1 MFTTRVL
8 QFYFLGG
15 AEDKD
20 LLCVGVP
27 VPLLVE
33 LFLESDK
40 LLGVLKFSG
49 VNTESTDAMLEFK
62 PNTDQ

>member
-8 QFYFLGG
+8 QFFFLGG

-27 VPLLVE
+27 VPLLVD

-40 LLGVLKFSG
+40 LLGV
-49 VNTESTDAMLEFK
+49 DY
-62 PNTDQ
+62 

>member
-8 QFYFLGG
+8 QFFLGG

-27 VPLLVE
+27 VPLLLD
-33 LFLESDK
+33 LFLEAGK
-40 LLGVLKFSG
+40 LFGVLKFSG
-49 VNTESTDAMLEFK
+49 VNTESADFILEFRGGSEL
-62 PNTDQ
+62 